1 MPDNIDFLKHTKFIM
16 NNFQEGIR
24 TENVMIVADNV
35 LKPEVFQKLRRIINE
50 IYDVKA
56 IGENGEEVTL
66 QKLCFK

>member
-1 MPDNIDFLKHTKFIM
+1 M

-35 LKPEVFQKLRRIINE
+35 LKPEVFQKLRRIIDEVYN
-50 IYDVKA
+50 VRA
-56 IGENGEEVTL
+56 IGEKGDEVSL

>member
-1 MPDNIDFLKHTKFIM
+1 M

-35 LKPEVFQKLRRIINE
+35 LKPEIFQKLRRITDE

-56 IGENGEEVTL
+56 IGEHGEEVTL

>member
-1 MPDNIDFLKHTKFIM
+1 M

-35 LKPEVFQKLRRIINE
+35 LKPEVFEKLRRIIDE
-50 IYDVKA
+50 INDVKA
-56 IGENGEEVTL
+56 IGENGEEVSL